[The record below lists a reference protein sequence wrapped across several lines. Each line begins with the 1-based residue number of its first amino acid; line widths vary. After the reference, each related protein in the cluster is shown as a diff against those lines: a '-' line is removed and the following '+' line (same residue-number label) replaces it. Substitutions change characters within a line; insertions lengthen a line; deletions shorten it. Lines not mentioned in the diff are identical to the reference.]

1 MAQAGSRAVTFLTA
15 LVLIDTIGFG
25 IVIPVTPALIMDLAG
40 VDVSEAAVVGGWL
53 FFSFA
58 ITQFLAAPILG
69 NLSDR
74 HGRRPVL
81 LLSLAMFGVDYLLMG
96 FAPTLALLFV
106 GRVLAG
112 IPGASYTPAFAYVAD
127 VTAPED
133 RAKRF
138 GLLGAAFG
146 VGFILGPAL
155 GGLLAGLG
163 PRAPF
168 FAAAAL
174 AFANLVF
181 GFFALPESLPSERR
195 RAFSWRRANPAG
207 ALGHLRGHKGLLALA
222 SVFLLVGLASQV
234 YPTVWSFYTIHRF
247 GWTEALVGMSLAFAG
262 VVMAVGQGGLTGILL
277 PRLGEW
283 RAAIVGIAASALG
296 FLGFA
301 FATQTWMMFAWLTT
315 SLLAGLGMPALSS
328 LMSRKVPPD
337 QQGELQG
344 ANASLMSLA
353 SVLGPLA
360 LPPLFGYFSRPDAV
374 VELPGAPFLASAI
387 LSVVAMGLLVAQW
400 RRGEPAAHAEPV
412 AAEA

>member
-1 MAQAGSRAVTFLTA
+1 MPQAGSRAVLFLTA
-15 LVLIDTIGFG
+15 LVLIDTVGFG
-25 IVIPVTPALIMDLAG
+25 IIIPVTPALIMDLG
-40 VDVSEAAVVGGWL
+40 DVDVSQAAIIGGWL

-58 ITQFLAAPILG
+58 ITQFLAAPVLG

-74 HGRRPVL
+74 YGRRPVL
-81 LLSLAMFGVDYLLMG
+81 LLSLAMFGIDYLLMG
-96 FAPTLALLFV
+96 FAPTLGLLFL

-112 IPGASYTPAFAYVAD
+112 IPGASYTPAFAYIAD
-127 VTAPED
+127 VTPPEE

-138 GLLGAAFG
+138 GMLGAAFG
-146 VGFILGPAL
+146 VGFILGPAI

-174 AFANLVF
+174 AFLNLGF
-181 GFFALPESLPSERR
+181 GWFVLPESLPVERR
-195 RAFSWRRANPAG
+195 RPFSWKRANPVG
-207 ALGHLRGHKGLLALA
+207 ALAHLRDHKGLLALA
-222 SVFLLVGLASQV
+222 AVFLLVGLAGQV

-262 VVMAVGQGGLTGILL
+262 VLMAVSQGGLTGVLL

-283 RAAIVGIAASALG
+283 RGAIVALAASALG

-301 FATQTWMMFAWLTT
+301 LATQTWMMFAWMTT
-315 SLLAGLGMPALSS
+315 SLLAGLGMPALSA

-353 SVLGPLA
+353 SVIAPLV
-360 LPPLFGYFSRPDAV
+360 LPPLFGAFARPDAPIAF
-374 VELPGAPFLASAI
+374 PGAPFLASAI
-387 LSVVAMGLLVAQW
+387 LSVAAIGLLLVVPREASA
-400 RRGEPAAHAEPV
+400 PAPPPGP
-412 AAEA
+412 AEA

>member
-1 MAQAGSRAVTFLTA
+1 MPQAGSRAVLFLTA
-15 LVLIDTIGFG
+15 LVLIDTVGFG
-25 IVIPVTPALIMDLAG
+25 IIIPVTPALIMDLG
-40 VDVSEAAVVGGWL
+40 DVDVSQAAIIGGWL

-58 ITQFLAAPILG
+58 ITQFLAAPVLG

-74 HGRRPVL
+74 YGRRPVL
-81 LLSLAMFGVDYLLMG
+81 LLSLAMFGIDYLLMG
-96 FAPTLALLFV
+96 FAPTLGLLFL

-112 IPGASYTPAFAYVAD
+112 IPGASYTPAFAYIAD
-127 VTAPED
+127 VTPPEE

-138 GLLGAAFG
+138 GMLGAAFG
-146 VGFILGPAL
+146 VGFILGPAI

-174 AFANLVF
+174 AFLNLGF
-181 GFFALPESLPSERR
+181 GWFVLPESLPVERR
-195 RAFSWRRANPAG
+195 RPFSWKRANPVG
-207 ALGHLRGHKGLLALA
+207 ALAHLRDHKGLLALA
-222 SVFLLVGLASQV
+222 AVFLLVGLAGQV

-262 VVMAVGQGGLTGILL
+262 VLMAVSQGGLTGVLL

-283 RAAIVGIAASALG
+283 RGAIVALAASALG

-301 FATQTWMMFAWLTT
+301 LATQTWMMFAWMTT
-315 SLLAGLGMPALSS
+315 SLLAGLGMPALSA

-353 SVLGPLA
+353 SVIAPLV
-360 LPPLFGYFSRPDAV
+360 LPPLFGAFARPDAPIAF
-374 VELPGAPFLASAI
+374 PGAPFLASAI
-387 LSVVAMGLLVAQW
+387 LSVAATGLLLVVPREASA
-400 RRGEPAAHAEPV
+400 PAPPPGP
-412 AAEA
+412 AEA

>member
-1 MAQAGSRAVTFLTA
+1 MPQAGSRAVLFLTA
-15 LVLIDTIGFG
+15 LVLIDTVGFG
-25 IVIPVTPALIMDLAG
+25 IIIPVTPALIMDLG
-40 VDVSEAAVVGGWL
+40 DVDVSQAAIIGGWL

-58 ITQFLAAPILG
+58 ITQFLAAPVLG

-74 HGRRPVL
+74 YGRRPVL
-81 LLSLAMFGVDYLLMG
+81 LLSLAMFGIDYLLMG
-96 FAPTLALLFV
+96 FAPTLGLLFL

-112 IPGASYTPAFAYVAD
+112 IPGASYTPAFAYIAD
-127 VTAPED
+127 VTPPEE

-138 GLLGAAFG
+138 GMLGAAFG
-146 VGFILGPAL
+146 VGFILGPAI

-174 AFANLVF
+174 AFLNLGF
-181 GFFALPESLPSERR
+181 GWFVLPESLPVERR
-195 RAFSWRRANPAG
+195 RPFSWKRANPVG
-207 ALGHLRGHKGLLALA
+207 ALAHLRDHKGLLALA
-222 SVFLLVGLASQV
+222 AVFLLVGLAGQV

-262 VVMAVGQGGLTGILL
+262 VLMAVSQGGLTGVLL

-283 RAAIVGIAASALG
+283 RGAIVALAASALG

-301 FATQTWMMFAWLTT
+301 LATQTWMMFAWMTT
-315 SLLAGLGMPALSS
+315 SLLAGLGMPALSA

-353 SVLGPLA
+353 SVIAPLV
-360 LPPLFGYFSRPDAV
+360 LPPLFGAFARPDAPIAF
-374 VELPGAPFLASAI
+374 PGAPFLASAI
-387 LSVVAMGLLVAQW
+387 LSVAAIGLLLVVPREASA
-400 RRGEPAAHAEPV
+400 PAPQPGP
-412 AAEA
+412 AEA